1 MSAILGGTDSLSVLP
16 FDSVFKKPN
25 SFSYRIA
32 RNTQII
38 LKEEAFFDKVI
49 DPSGGSYYIESLT
62 YSFIQEAWKMFL
74 KIDESGGFLES
85 LKNGFIQSQIREMAQ
100 KRMNYIA
107 SRRET
112 LLGTNQYPNFNE
124 VILKNIDWD
133 VYSSDKVTSQTTIEP
148 LKKIRLGKEIEDLRL
163 RTEKSGKR
171 PKVFMLTIGNLA
183 MRLARSQFSCN
194 FFAVAGFEV
203 IDNNGFESIEEG
215 IDTALKSKSDI
226 IVLCSSD
233 DEYAEYAPR
242 AFKYLNNKAIFVV
255 AGMPACIEQLK
266 AEGIN
271 NYISIKSNL
280 LETLKYY
287 QSLLKIE

>member
-1 MSAILGGTDSLSVLP
+1 M
-16 FDSVFKKPN
+16 
-25 SFSYRIA
+25 
-32 RNTQII
+32 
-38 LKEEAFFDKVI
+38 
-49 DPSGGSYYIESLT
+49 
-62 YSFIQEAWKMFL
+62 
-74 KIDESGGFLES
+74 
-85 LKNGFIQSQIREMAQ
+85 
-100 KRMNYIA
+100 
-107 SRRET
+107 
-112 LLGTNQYPNFNE
+112 
-124 VILKNIDWD
+124 
-133 VYSSDKVTSQTTIEP
+133 
-148 LKKIRLGKEIEDLRL
+148 
-163 RTEKSGKR
+163 
-171 PKVFMLTIGNLA
+171 
-183 MRLARSQFSCN
+183 
-194 FFAVAGFEV
+194 AGFEV